1 MVDFRRG
8 GGDRLLDLEDE
19 GDECLLFF
27 LEEDSLLRLFRL
39 LSREY
44 EDVEE
49 ESSSSSSSSLPLLL
63 LPL

>member
-39 LSREY
+39 LS
-44 EDVEE
+44 
-49 ESSSSSSSSLPLLL
+49 
-63 LPL
+63 